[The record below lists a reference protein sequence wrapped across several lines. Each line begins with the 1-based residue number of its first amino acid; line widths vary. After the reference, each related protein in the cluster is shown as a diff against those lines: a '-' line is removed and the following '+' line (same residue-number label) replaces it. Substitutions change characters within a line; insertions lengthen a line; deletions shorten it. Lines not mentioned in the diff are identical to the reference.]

1 MSTFKLFVECDTDL
15 FFIRTVI
22 SSMRIPKLPLKHDGN
37 RGKVVNE
44 VMKNSIAFGVIDE
57 DPQSIGQPSS
67 LNRFKE
73 EASAEGLRLLE
84 YTPKKKILV
93 IQPRIED
100 WFLKLASRY
109 NISPGEFNLTN
120 RAENLHRIRIDK
132 NRSYQEFVR
141 TLCQRCKEIKTMSS
155 WINNFVIANTG
166 GK

>member
-15 FFIRTVI
+15 FFIGTVI
-22 SSMRIPKLPLKHDGN
+22 SSMRIPKLPLKHAGN

-57 DPQSIGQPSS
+57 DPQSIGQPSF

-73 EASAEGLRLLE
+73 KASADGLRLLE

-120 RAENLHRIRIDK
+120 RAEDLHRMRIFRNK
-132 NRSYQEFVR
+132 NYQEFVEA
-141 TLCQRCKEIKTMSS
+141 LCTQCDEVKTVRL
-155 WINNFVIANTG
+155 WIQNFVKANQS
-166 GK
+166 